1 MKKRIPYSFV
11 AAALLLVISSVF
23 SAVMLE
29 EYSTRRFILAVV
41 PAVVFSAVLI
51 AEIIMAQRNSIKF
64 IAKLNESV
72 GVAENEIMY
81 YSETPAVIV
90 DEDYVVLW
98 CNREFSSQLIDD
110 HEIFGTDI
118 ARALD
123 LDIKELFTDRITKT
137 EYNGKL
143 YKVSS
148 IPVEKNDTKL
158 IYISF
163 TDISEFAELFSK
175 YKRTRPSVILLVIDN
190 YEDVLQNFKESEKAQ
205 VAALTETLLEEF
217 MSRTTGVLR
226 KLSHDKFIA
235 VIEEQHLCKIINS
248 KFEILD
254 NARNITVGD
263 RSNIITLSIGVGRGA
278 STLEE
283 SESFAKQAL
292 DMCLGRGG
300 DQAAVKT
307 ENGFKFYGGVAKGV
321 EKKSKA
327 KSRIISNAVQEVIHN
342 SSEVFIMGHRF
353 ADLDAVGSGTG
364 LAGAIRMIGEEA
376 YYVVDFEKNLSHSL
390 VSSIQK
396 EYDDLIISPEEA
408 EQRFSDNSLLIIVDT
423 HNANLVE
430 SRKLYEM
437 AGQKI
442 VIDHHRKSVN
452 FIDDAVIFYHEPYAS
467 SASEMVSEMIQYFK
481 NVNLV
486 PQVLAE
492 ALLAGITL
500 DTKNFV
506 MKTGVRTFEAAAYL
520 RKCGADT
527 IKVKGFFTSSIEDY
541 RKRSELISDAE
552 IIGSCAIA
560 VARMQSDDIR
570 IIAPQA
576 ADELLSIENVD
587 ASFVIYKTGNVTNIS
602 ARSLGI
608 LNVQVIMEKLG
619 GGGHRTIAG
628 AQLPGAT
635 VEEAK
640 EKVKGVIDMMLEK
653 GEI

>member
-1 MKKRIPYSFV
+1 
-11 AAALLLVISSVF
+11 
-23 SAVMLE
+23 MLE

-118 ARALD
+118 ARTLD

-205 VAALTETLLEEF
+205 VAASTETLLEEF

-423 HNANLVE
+423 HNADLVE

-619 GGGHRTIAG
+619 GGGHQTMA
-628 AQLPGAT
+628 AVQLENT
-635 VEEAK
+635 SFDEAK
-640 EKVKGVIDMMLEK
+640 KMLIEAIK
-653 GEI
+653 SD

>member
-423 HNANLVE
+423 HNADLVE

-560 VARMQSDDIR
+560 VARMQSADIR

-619 GGGHRTIAG
+619 GGGHQTMA
-628 AQLPGAT
+628 AVQLENT
-635 VEEAK
+635 SFDEAK
-640 EKVKGVIDMMLEK
+640 KMLIEAIK
-653 GEI
+653 SD

>member
-205 VAALTETLLEEF
+205 VAAATETLLEEF

-235 VIEEQHLCKIINS
+235 VIEEQHLCGIINS

-423 HNANLVE
+423 HNADLVE

-619 GGGHRTIAG
+619 GGGHQTMA
-628 AQLPGAT
+628 AVQLENT
-635 VEEAK
+635 SFDEAK
-640 EKVKGVIDMMLEK
+640 KMLIEAIK
-653 GEI
+653 SD

>member
-11 AAALLLVISSVF
+11 AAALLLVISSIF

-163 TDISEFAELFSK
+163 TDISEFAELFNK

-235 VIEEQHLCKIINS
+235 VIEEQYLCKIINS

-619 GGGHRTIAG
+619 GGGHQTMA
-628 AQLPGAT
+628 AVQLENT
-635 VEEAK
+635 SFDEAK
-640 EKVKGVIDMMLEK
+640 KMLIEAIK
-653 GEI
+653 SD

>member
-123 LDIKELFTDRITKT
+123 LDIKELFTDRIAKT

-205 VAALTETLLEEF
+205 VAAATETLLEEF

-235 VIEEQHLCKIINS
+235 VIEEQYLCKIINS

-560 VARMQSDDIR
+560 VARMQSADIR

-619 GGGHRTIAG
+619 GGGHQTMA
-628 AQLPGAT
+628 AVQLENT
-635 VEEAK
+635 SFDEAK
-640 EKVKGVIDMMLEK
+640 KMLIEAIK
-653 GEI
+653 SD

>member
-205 VAALTETLLEEF
+205 VAASTETLLEEF

-235 VIEEQHLCKIINS
+235 VIEEQHLCEIINS
-248 KFEILD
+248 KFKILD

-396 EYDDLIISPEEA
+396 EYDDLIISTEEA

-423 HNANLVE
+423 HNADLVE

-619 GGGHRTIAG
+619 GGGHQTMA
-628 AQLPGAT
+628 AVQLENT
-635 VEEAK
+635 SFDEAK
-640 EKVKGVIDMMLEK
+640 KMLIEAIK
-653 GEI
+653 SD

>member
-118 ARALD
+118 ARTLD

-205 VAALTETLLEEF
+205 VAASTETLLEEF

-423 HNANLVE
+423 HNADLVE

-619 GGGHRTIAG
+619 GGGHQTMA
-628 AQLPGAT
+628 AVQLENT
-635 VEEAK
+635 SFDEAK
-640 EKVKGVIDMMLEK
+640 KMLIEAIK
-653 GEI
+653 SD

>member
-205 VAALTETLLEEF
+205 VAASTETLLEEF

-235 VIEEQHLCKIINS
+235 VIEEQHLCEIINS

-396 EYDDLIISPEEA
+396 EYDDLIISTEEA

-423 HNANLVE
+423 HNADLVE

-619 GGGHRTIAG
+619 GGGHQTMA
-628 AQLPGAT
+628 AVQLENT
-635 VEEAK
+635 SFDEAK
-640 EKVKGVIDMMLEK
+640 KMLIEAIK
-653 GEI
+653 SD

>member
-90 DEDYVVLW
+90 DEDYAVLW

-217 MSRTTGVLR
+217 MARTTGVLR

-619 GGGHRTIAG
+619 GGGHQTMA
-628 AQLPGAT
+628 AVQLENT
-635 VEEAK
+635 SFDEAK
-640 EKVKGVIDMMLEK
+640 KMLIEAIK
-653 GEI
+653 SD

>member
-205 VAALTETLLEEF
+205 VAASTETLLEEF

-235 VIEEQHLCKIINS
+235 VIEEQHLCEIINS

-423 HNANLVE
+423 HNADLVE

-619 GGGHRTIAG
+619 GGGHQTMA
-628 AQLPGAT
+628 AVQLENT
-635 VEEAK
+635 SFDEAK
-640 EKVKGVIDMMLEK
+640 KMLIEAIK
-653 GEI
+653 SD

>member
-205 VAALTETLLEEF
+205 VAAATETLLEEF

-235 VIEEQHLCKIINS
+235 VIEEQHLCEIINS

-423 HNANLVE
+423 HNADLVE

-552 IIGSCAIA
+552 IIGSYAIA

-619 GGGHRTIAG
+619 GGGHQTMA
-628 AQLPGAT
+628 AVQLENT
-635 VEEAK
+635 SFDEAK
-640 EKVKGVIDMMLEK
+640 KMLIEAIK
-653 GEI
+653 SD

>member
-205 VAALTETLLEEF
+205 VAASTETLLEEF

-235 VIEEQHLCKIINS
+235 VIEEQHLCEIINS

-560 VARMQSDDIR
+560 VARMQSADIR

-619 GGGHRTIAG
+619 GGGHQTMA
-628 AQLPGAT
+628 AVQLENT
-635 VEEAK
+635 SFDEAK
-640 EKVKGVIDMMLEK
+640 KMLIEAIK
-653 GEI
+653 SD

>member
-90 DEDYVVLW
+90 DEEYVVLW

-235 VIEEQHLCKIINS
+235 VIEEQYLCKIINS

-619 GGGHRTIAG
+619 GGGHQTMA
-628 AQLPGAT
+628 AVQLENT
-635 VEEAK
+635 SFDEAK
-640 EKVKGVIDMMLEK
+640 KMLIEAIK
-653 GEI
+653 SD

>member
-118 ARALD
+118 ARTLD

-205 VAALTETLLEEF
+205 VAASTETLLEEF

-235 VIEEQHLCKIINS
+235 VIEEQHLCEIINS

-423 HNANLVE
+423 HNADLVE

-560 VARMQSDDIR
+560 VARMQSADIR

-619 GGGHRTIAG
+619 GGGHQTMA
-628 AQLPGAT
+628 AVQLENT
-635 VEEAK
+635 SFDEAK
-640 EKVKGVIDMMLEK
+640 KMLIEAIK
-653 GEI
+653 SD

>member
-123 LDIKELFTDRITKT
+123 FDIKELFTDRITKT

-396 EYDDLIISPEEA
+396 EYDDLIISTEEA

-423 HNANLVE
+423 HNADLVE

-619 GGGHRTIAG
+619 GGGHQTMA
-628 AQLPGAT
+628 AVQLENT
-635 VEEAK
+635 SFDEAK
-640 EKVKGVIDMMLEK
+640 KMLIEAIK
-653 GEI
+653 SD

>member
-1 MKKRIPYSFV
+1 MNLLKKRIPYSFV

-205 VAALTETLLEEF
+205 VAASTETLLEEF

-235 VIEEQHLCKIINS
+235 VIEEQHLCEIINS

-423 HNANLVE
+423 HNADLVE

-560 VARMQSDDIR
+560 VARMQSADIR

-619 GGGHRTIAG
+619 GGGHQTMA
-628 AQLPGAT
+628 AVQLENT
-635 VEEAK
+635 SFDEAK
-640 EKVKGVIDMMLEK
+640 KMLIEAIK
-653 GEI
+653 SD

>member
-1 MKKRIPYSFV
+1 MRQGFIK
-11 AAALLLVISSVF
+11 AAALTPKVTVADTKTNREEICRLMDVAEQKGAKILVFPELCITGYTCGDLFYQQVLLRE
-23 SAVMLE
+23 AKKEL
-29 EYSTRRFILAVV
+29 LA
-41 PAVVFSAVLI
+41 
-51 AEIIMAQRNSIKF
+51 
-64 IAKLNESV
+64 IAKYTERKDYLAFV
-72 GVAENEIMY
+72 GL
-81 YSETPAVIV
+81 P
-90 DEDYVVLW
+90 L
-98 CNREFSSQLIDD
+98 
-110 HEIFGTDI
+110 
-118 ARALD
+118 
-123 LDIKELFTDRITKT
+123 

-205 VAALTETLLEEF
+205 VAAATETLLEEF

-235 VIEEQHLCKIINS
+235 VIEEQHLCEIINS
-248 KFEILD
+248 KFKILD

-423 HNANLVE
+423 HNADLVE

-619 GGGHRTIAG
+619 GGGHQTMA
-628 AQLPGAT
+628 AVQLENT
-635 VEEAK
+635 SFDEAK
-640 EKVKGVIDMMLEK
+640 KMLIEAIK
-653 GEI
+653 SD